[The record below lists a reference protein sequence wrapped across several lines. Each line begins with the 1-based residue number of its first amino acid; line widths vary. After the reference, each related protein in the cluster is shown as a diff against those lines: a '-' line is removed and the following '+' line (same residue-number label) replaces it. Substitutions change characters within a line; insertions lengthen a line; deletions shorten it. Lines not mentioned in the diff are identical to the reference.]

1 MTGSHAQGD
10 GNVCLQGFP
19 LEGDGALA
27 IGPHAPGATVGG
39 EGPLDETS
47 SQLEAIIEGDVI
59 PRLLLLHKA
68 SVATIGGGASFVD
81 AVKVRD
87 QRGGDG
93 PSEPPPISDVEVSA
107 LVDLVRNRSL
117 NESRSFVDAVLR
129 RGHPVQQVFADLLAP
144 VARRLGEMWTT
155 DEVDFVQVTMGTAQ
169 LQRLF
174 TELREAGT
182 DVRGTTSLLLMVAPQ
197 EQHTLGF
204 HMAADAFREG
214 GPRRH
219 SVTAAE
225 STDIRK
231 AVHDRHFDVIG
242 LSLGS
247 ESLIEHAV
255 ASLDAARGAV
265 RGRSTKF
272 IVGGPYAA
280 LCRHATTIL
289 GADCATHDVAYAI
302 AYMLQCKEPAHM
314 GERLNAP

>member
-10 GNVCLQGFP
+10 GNVCLQGYS
-19 LEGDGALA
+19 EDGDATRTA
-27 IGPHAPGATVGG
+27 APCPQGVVV
-39 EGPLDETS
+39 LDETAA
-47 SQLEAIIEGDVI
+47 QLEAIVEGDVI

-68 SVATIGGGASFVD
+68 SVATIGGRANFVD
-81 AVKVRD
+81 TVKARGES
-87 QRGGDG
+87 GGDDG
-93 PSEPPPISDVEVSA
+93 SLPPPIPDAEVAA
-107 LVDLVRNRSL
+107 LVDLVRTRSL
-117 NESRSFVDAVLR
+117 KESRTFVDAVLR
-129 RGHPVQQVFADLLAP
+129 RGHPVQQVFAELLAP

-174 TELREAGT
+174 TELREAGS

-204 HMAADAFREG
+204 HMAADAFQRAG
-214 GPRRH
+214 LDVTVLLPRNL
-219 SVTAAE
+219 A
-225 STDIRK
+225 DIRK
-231 AVHDRHFDVIG
+231 AVRDRHFDVIG

-247 ESLIEHAV
+247 ESLIEPAT
-255 ASLDAARGAV
+255 AALEAAREAV
-265 RGRSTKF
+265 RGQTTKF

-302 AYMLQCKEPAHM
+302 AYMLQCKEPAHL